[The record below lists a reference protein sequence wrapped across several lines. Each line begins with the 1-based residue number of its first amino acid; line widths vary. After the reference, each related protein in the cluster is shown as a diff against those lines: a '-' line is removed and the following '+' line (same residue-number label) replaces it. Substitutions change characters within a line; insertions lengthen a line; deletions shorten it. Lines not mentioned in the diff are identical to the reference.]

1 MGTSCGCVRKKK
13 RIWKDKVS
21 PSQSRGYE
29 VASAAFAMSCRK
41 GPSQKQRSLYRGNR
55 RASTS
60 VVAQIALQPPRS
72 SGGLG
77 S

>member
-29 VASAAFAMSCRK
+29 VASAAFAMSWRK
-41 GPSQKQRSLYRGNR
+41 G
-55 RASTS
+55 
-60 VVAQIALQPPRS
+60 
-72 SGGLG
+72 
-77 S
+77 